1 MTNLLKLA
9 IPFTMS
15 AMALVVGCSNG
26 TGTNG
31 RGAERISCT
40 SGMNVTV
47 ACGASGL
54 GSCTGDPI
62 LTVCDG
68 ARTAPLDCERG
79 TDAAIDSNDDF
90 APPDR
95 CPSVTVVCPTSG
107 MLSVKPTAFAGIPTC
122 NWEFRESG
130 I

>member
-1 MTNLLKLA
+1 MKNVMKLVVA
-9 IPFTMS
+9 MGLS
-15 AMALVVGCSNG
+15 GMALAVGCAG
-26 TGTNG
+26 PTGTVG
-31 RGAERISCT
+31 RGAELVSCT

-47 ACGASGL
+47 ACGASEL

-68 ARTAPLDCERG
+68 ATTAALDCASTSAG
-79 TDAAIDSNDDF
+79 YIGSNDDF

-95 CPSVTVVCPTSG
+95 CPSVTVVCPASG
-107 MLSVKPTAFAGIPTC
+107 SLAVKPTAFSGVPTC
-122 NWEFRESG
+122 TWATRESG